1 MKHIVS
7 LSPQLE
13 LIYVEAAK
21 VLDISIDEFRKS
33 IDYSYGDIIKGILG
47 GEEDE

>member
-1 MKHIVS
+1 MKHIVN

-21 VLDISIDEFRKS
+21 VLDVSADE
-33 IDYSYGDIIKGILG
+33 ILCSVL
-47 GEEDE
+47 EEYVANLIPNKKEALN

>member
-21 VLDISIDEFRKS
+21 VLGISTDEILCS
-33 IDYSYGDIIKGILG
+33 VLEEYVENLIPIKKQALN
-47 GEEDE
+47 

>member
-13 LIYVEAAK
+13 MIYVEAAK
-21 VLDISIDEFRKS
+21 VLEISVDE
-33 IDYSYGDIIKGILG
+33 ILCSVL
-47 GEEDE
+47 EEYVENLIRQKKKALN

>member
-21 VLDISIDEFRKS
+21 VLDIRVDE
-33 IDYSYGDIIKGILG
+33 IL
-47 GEEDE
+47 EIALSEYVNNLIPKKEKALN

>member
-1 MKHIVS
+1 MKHIVN

-21 VLDISIDEFRKS
+21 VLGISVDE
-33 IDYSYGDIIKGILG
+33 ILCSVL
-47 GEEDE
+47 EEYVANLIPNKKEALN

>member
-21 VLDISIDEFRKS
+21 VLDIHVDE
-33 IDYSYGDIIKGILG
+33 ILCSVL
-47 GEEDE
+47 EEYVENLIRQKKRALN

>member
-13 LIYVEAAK
+13 MIYVEAAK
-21 VLDISIDEFRKS
+21 VLDIQVDEMLCCVLEE
-33 IDYSYGDIIKGILG
+33 YVENLIKQKKKALN
-47 GEEDE
+47 

>member
-13 LIYVEAAK
+13 AIYAEAAK
-21 VLDISIDEFRKS
+21 VLDISIDEFLCS
-33 IDYSYGDIIKGILG
+33 VL
-47 GEEDE
+47 EEYVENLIWQKKKALN

>member
-21 VLDISIDEFRKS
+21 VLE
-33 IDYSYGDIIKGILG
+33 IKVEEIL
-47 GEEDE
+47 ELTLAEYVTNLVKKEKALN

>member
-21 VLDISIDEFRKS
+21 VLGISVDE
-33 IDYSYGDIIKGILG
+33 ILCG
-47 GEEDE
+47 VLEEYVENLIRQKKKALN

>member
-13 LIYVEAAK
+13 IIYVEAAK
-21 VLDISIDEFRKS
+21 
-33 IDYSYGDIIKGILG
+33 ILG
-47 GEEDE
+47 IQVDEILYSVLEEYVENLINQKKKALN